1 MAATP
6 KPKPKPTPKATV
18 TPTPKAKPKELKGD
32 AAIKEYQRQIS
43 PQGMKAAEEAAR
55 RALELKYPG
64 MFIPQTRSNT
74 MLPNR

>member
-6 KPKPKPTPKATV
+6 KPTPKPTVKAKA
-18 TPTPKAKPKELKGD
+18 TPTPTPKPKELKGE
-32 AAIKEYQRQIS
+32 AAAREYQKQVS
-43 PQGMKAAEEAAR
+43 PKGVKAAEEAAR

>member
-1 MAATP
+1 MAA
-6 KPKPKPTPKATV
+6 KPKATP
-18 TPTPKAKPKELKGD
+18 TPTPKAKPKELRGD
-32 AAIKEYQRQIS
+32 AAVREYQKQIS
-43 PQGMKAAEEAAR
+43 PKGMKAAEDAAR